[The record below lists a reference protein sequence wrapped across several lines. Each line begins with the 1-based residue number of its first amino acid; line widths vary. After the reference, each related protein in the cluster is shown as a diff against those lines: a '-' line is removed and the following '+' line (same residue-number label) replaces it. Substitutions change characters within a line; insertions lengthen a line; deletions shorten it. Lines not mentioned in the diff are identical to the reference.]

1 MLRTALAAAAL
12 ACTLT
17 FAADAATPIEAFG
30 QLPAIDSVEIS
41 DDGQSLAYIRGS
53 EGKRYVVVQT
63 VGGDLIAMTDVGLAK
78 VRSVDW
84 GDADHVLITTSVAGA
99 IDNRDFVAI
108 KGERYI
114 IYSFNIRTKKT
125 ARLMDRSTEEA
136 LNAALSDV
144 VPGTYKGKSV
154 GYLMGYTIGGE
165 GRRDIYRVDLDTGVG
180 VIHQMGSDEFH
191 DFVIS
196 QNGQVAARTF
206 ESSAGRWRM
215 EVAAP
220 GKPWVPAGTLATGT
234 IDGTSLH
241 GFGRTL
247 DTVLT
252 YAKGENNDDWN
263 LVEIDRA
270 TGKAGEIV
278 NPDHRTGN
286 LIHAQDGRLVG
297 ISYTDTYPVY
307 EFYDP
312 KLTAAW
318 ALVSQAFDGKAVRL
332 SSWSADFGKLVIN
345 VEGTGDAGSWYVID
359 PAAKS
364 AKRIGATYPG
374 ITPTD
379 VAEVRLV
386 RYKAADG
393 LALTGYLTLP
403 SGKDPKKLPLVVL
416 PHGGPQRN
424 DPVGF
429 DWWSQ
434 ALASRGYA
442 VFQPQF
448 RGSSGFGN
456 DFVEAGHGQIGR
468 KMQTDISD
476 GVKVLARTG
485 MIDPKRACIAGASYG
500 GYAALAGVTI
510 EQGLYRCA
518 VAVAPVSDWGR
529 MMTSEA
535 ISTGGSK
542 GVTVSYWKRFTGA
555 TSAADP
561 MLDTISP
568 ARQASKA
575 DAPILMVHG
584 RDDTVVPF
592 EQTDVMIKALKAAG
606 KPVDLVTLAA
616 EDHWLS
622 REPTRIQMLK
632 ATIEFIEKHNP
643 PN

>member
-1 MLRTALAAAAL
+1 MLRAAFSAAVL
-12 ACTLT
+12 ACTFA
-17 FAADAATPIEAFG
+17 FAAHAATPIETFG

-41 DDGQSLAYIRGS
+41 DDGRSLAYIRES
-53 EGKRYVVVQT
+53 EGKRYVVAQAVS
-63 VGGDLIAMTDVGLAK
+63 GDVIAMTDVGVAK
-78 VRSVDW
+78 VRSVSW
-84 GDADHVLITTSVAGA
+84 GDADHVLVTTSVAGA

-125 ARLMDRSTEEA
+125 VRLMDRSSEEA
-136 LNAALSDV
+136 LNAAFSDV
-144 VPGTYKGKSV
+144 VPGVYRGKSV
-154 GYLMGYTIGGE
+154 GYLMGYTITGD
-165 GRRDIYRVDLDTGVG
+165 GRFDIYRVDFDSGVG
-180 VIHQMGSDEFH
+180 VVHQRGSDEFN

-196 QNGQVAARTF
+196 RDGQVAARTF
-206 ESSAGRWRM
+206 HGSAGRWRM

-220 GKPWVPAGTLATGT
+220 DKPWVPAGALATGT
-234 IDGTSLH
+234 IDSTSLL

-252 YAKGENNDDWN
+252 YTKDDDNDGWN
-263 LVEIDRA
+263 LVEIDRT
-270 TGKAGEIV
+270 TGKPGEIV
-278 NPDHRTGN
+278 SPNHRTN
-286 LIHAQDGRLVG
+286 SLIRAQDGRLVG

-318 ALVSQAFDGKAVRL
+318 AMVNQAFDGKTVYL
-332 SSWSADFGKLVIN
+332 SSWSADFGKLVIS

-364 AKRIGATYPG
+364 AKRVGSTYPG
-374 ITPTD
+374 IAPTD

-403 SGKDPKKLPLVVL
+403 SGKAPKKLPLVVL
-416 PHGGPQRN
+416 PHGGPQAR

-434 ALASRGYA
+434 AMASRGYA

-485 MIDPKRACIAGASYG
+485 MIDAKRACIVGASYG

-518 VAVAPVSDWGR
+518 VAVAPVADWSR
-529 MMTSEA
+529 MLTSEA

-542 GVTVSYWKRFTGA
+542 GVTVAYWKRFTGA

-568 ARQASKA
+568 ARLAAKA
-575 DAPILMVHG
+575 DAPILMIHG

-592 EQTDVMIKALKAAG
+592 EQSDIMIKSLKAAG
-606 KPVDLVTLAA
+606 KPADLVTLNF

-622 REPTRIQMLK
+622 REVTRIQMLK
-632 ATIEFIEKHNP
+632 ATIDFVEKYNP

>member
-1 MLRTALAAAAL
+1 MLKSALVAAAL
-12 ACTLT
+12 ACVLGV
-17 FAADAATPIEAFG
+17 AAHAATPIEAFG
-30 QLPAIDSVEIS
+30 QLPAIDSVAIS
-41 DDGQSLAYIRGS
+41 NDGQSLAYIRRS
-53 EGKRYVVVQT
+53 EGKRYVVAQT
-63 VGGDLIAMTDVGLAK
+63 VGGDIIAMTDVGVAK

-84 GDADHVLITTSVAGA
+84 GDADHVLVTTSVAGT

-114 IYSFNIRTKKT
+114 IYSFNIRTNKT
-125 ARLMDRSTEEA
+125 VRLMDRSSEEA
-136 LNAALSDV
+136 LNAALSSV
-144 VPGTYKGKSV
+144 VPGTYKDKSV
-154 GYLMGYTIGGE
+154 GYLMGYTMTGA

-180 VIHQMGSDEFH
+180 VVHQMGSDEFS

-196 QNGQVAARTF
+196 RTGQMAARTF
-206 ESSAGRWRM
+206 ESSTGRWRM
-215 EVAAP
+215 EVSAP
-220 GKPWVPAGTLATGT
+220 GKPWVPAGALASGT
-234 IDGTSLH
+234 IDGTSLL

-252 YAKGENNDDWN
+252 YTKGEDNDWN

-270 TGKAGEIV
+270 TGKAGDIV
-278 NPDHRTGN
+278 NPDHRTDN
-286 LIHAQDGRLVG
+286 LIRAQDGRLAGV
-297 ISYTDTYPVY
+297 SYSAPYPVY
-307 EFYDP
+307 QFYDP
-312 KLTAAW
+312 KLAAGW
-318 ALVSQAFDGKAVRL
+318 TLVSQAFKGKALHL
-332 SSWSADFGKLVIN
+332 SSWSDDFSKLVVN
-345 VEGTGDAGSWYVID
+345 VEGTGDAGSWYLID

-374 ITPTD
+374 IASTD
-379 VAEVRLV
+379 VAEVRLIQ
-386 RYKAADG
+386 YKAADG

-403 SGKDPKKLPLVVL
+403 SGRDPKKLPLVVL
-416 PHGGPQRN
+416 PHGGPQGK

-448 RGSSGFGN
+448 RGSTGFGN

-476 GVKVLARTG
+476 GVKMLASTG
-485 MIDPKRACIAGASYG
+485 VIDPKRTCIAGASYG

-518 VAVAPVSDWGR
+518 VAVAPVTDWGR
-529 MMTSEA
+529 MMASEA

-561 MLDTISP
+561 MLNTISP
-568 ARQASKA
+568 ARLASKA

-592 EQTDVMIKALKAAG
+592 EQTDVMIKALKASG

-632 ATIEFIEKHNP
+632 TTIEFIEKHNP